1 MEGDVIM
8 LLWET
13 LCPTQR
19 ICTEPETVGGQHV
32 RRSQR
37 LPFDRQCAAATKPGR
52 RCRGRIREGSD
63 FCTFHDP
70 ALSEERK
77 RLNSAKGGRSH
88 RRLTHIP
95 DGYLRKLT
103 TRRAV
108 GNAMD
113 RLYRE
118 IRLGIVTPEM
128 GRVLFE
134 ILTRLLD
141 SSTLDVNRTQPPSG
155 RARADRL
162 RPKFKDLLTEAERR
176 AWRKAVADAPA
187 QFVQHA
193 KRARDV
199 AMGPEDRSTV
209 DRDIALTV
217 AS

>member
-1 MEGDVIM
+1 M
-8 LLWET
+8 LLWES
-13 LCPTQR
+13 LSPVQR
-19 ICTEPETVGGQHV
+19 GSNSPEPVGGQHV
-32 RRSQR
+32 LRSRR
-37 LPFDRQCAAATKPGR
+37 LPYDRQCAAATKSGR

-63 FCTFHDP
+63 YCAFHDP

-77 RLNSAKGGRSH
+77 RLIAAKGGRSR

-108 GNAMD
+108 GTAMD

-118 IRLGIVTPEM
+118 IRLGVVTPEM
-128 GRVLFE
+128 GKVLFE

-141 SSTLDVNRTQPPSG
+141 SGMLDAGRAQPPSG

-162 RPKFKDLLTEAERR
+162 RPKFKDLLTDAERR
-176 AWRKAVADAPA
+176 AWRKAVTSAPA
-187 QFVQHA
+187 QFVQNAIHTREA
-193 KRARDV
+193 AMVAEDHSENERAV
-199 AMGPEDRSTV
+199 
-209 DRDIALTV
+209 ALTV